1 MDGNN
6 KVSSKDQLGIDCKHH
21 EHLVS
26 AGDLSGSVYFVE
38 EKMNNEVVKVMETE
52 AATADRDHLNIRV
65 LLLPKFWMVGL
76 SLFVYALGTSIVYQ
90 GVPALGFEEGMW

>member
-1 MDGNN
+1 MDRSNEALL
-6 KVSSKDQLGIDCKHH
+6 KDQLGIDDKHH
-21 EHLVS
+21 KHLVS

-38 EKMNNEVVKVMETE
+38 EKMNNEVVKVTETE